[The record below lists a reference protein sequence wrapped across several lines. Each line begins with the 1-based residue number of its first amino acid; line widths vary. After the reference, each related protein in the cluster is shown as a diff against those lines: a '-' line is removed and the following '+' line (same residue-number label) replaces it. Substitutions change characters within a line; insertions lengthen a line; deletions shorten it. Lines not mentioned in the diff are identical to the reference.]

1 MRRTQGCKKGTGMK
15 KSSKKQGK
23 RAKSDQLKEQKIET
37 LSGLADRPAKSLV
50 IGIDLGDRNSTYTV
64 RSRNAQ
70 EILLRGSVATEA
82 TGVLS
87 EFQKFAPQSF
97 ILETGTHAR
106 WMAQL
111 LEAMGHEVVVANARK
126 LKLISENN
134 TKSDKVDPDLLS
146 SLGCMNPEWLH
157 PVYLRSQEAHA
168 DLTMVKAREVLIKAR
183 TEMINFVRGTVKA
196 FGCRIGKCDSEHF
209 VEVAK
214 EEVPKAMQPAL
225 SGMLEMLA
233 ELNEQIYG
241 YDCHIEHLG
250 QTRYQ
255 EQTRWVLQVNGV
267 GAITALTFV
276 LTIEDPGRFESSR
289 EVGPYLGLT
298 PSKRQSG
305 KRDPQLGISKAG
317 DELLRKLLVNCAH
330 HILGYVGED
339 SDLRRWGLHLVEEGL
354 KAGNQAARSRAAT
367 AVARKLAVLLH
378 ALWAKK
384 TKYEA
389 LRTSQ
394 AAKAA

>member
-1 MRRTQGCKKGTGMK
+1 M
-15 KSSKKQGK
+15 
-23 RAKSDQLKEQKIET
+23 
-37 LSGLADRPAKSLV
+37 SGLAGRPAKSLV
-50 IGIDLGDRNSTYTV
+50 VGIDLGDRSSTYTV
-64 RSRNAQ
+64 RSRDAQ

-82 TGVLS
+82 TGILS
-87 EFQKFAPQSF
+87 EFQQFQPQTF

-106 WMAQL
+106 WMGQL

-157 PVYLRSQEAHA
+157 PVYQRSQAAHN
-168 DLTMVKAREVLIKAR
+168 DLTMVKAREVMVKTR

-196 FGCRIGKCDSEHF
+196 FGCRIRKCDSEHF
-209 VEVAK
+209 LDVAK

-225 SGMLEMLA
+225 SGMLELLA
-233 ELNEQIYG
+233 ELNERIYE

-250 QTRYQ
+250 QGRYQ
-255 EQTRWVLQVNGV
+255 EQTRWVMQVNGV
-267 GAITALTFV
+267 GPITALTFV

-289 EVGPYLGLT
+289 DVGPYLGLI

-305 KRDPQLGISKAG
+305 KRDPQMGISKAG

-330 HILGYVGED
+330 HILGYRGED
-339 SDLRRWGLHLVEEGL
+339 SDLRRWGLKLVEDGL
-354 KAGNQAARSRAAT
+354 KAGMQAARSRAAT
-367 AVARKLAVLLH
+367 AVARKLAVLVH
-378 ALWAKK
+378 ALWVKK
-384 TKYEA
+384 EKYEP
-389 LRTSQ
+389 LRNSQ
-394 AAKAA
+394 AAKPAAAGEAAKAA